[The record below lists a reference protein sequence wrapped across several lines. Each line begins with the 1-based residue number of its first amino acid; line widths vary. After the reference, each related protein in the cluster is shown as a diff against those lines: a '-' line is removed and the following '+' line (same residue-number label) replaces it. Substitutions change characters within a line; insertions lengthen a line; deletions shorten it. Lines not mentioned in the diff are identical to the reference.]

1 MPGNQQKVGHVGG
14 ASMYVL
20 WSMHVSEFET
30 RLDMNP
36 RLPDKELLNIVD
48 ALNEIGNLPIEVL
61 KSLKLDWTKWVSRRS
76 ILYV

>member
-1 MPGNQQKVGHVGG
+1 MWGG
-14 ASMYVL
+14 EHIYIYV
-20 WSMHVSEFET
+20 WRMHVSEFKT